1 LIRIKQRVFATCFH
15 LCMSGFIFESV
26 AELTL
31 FGFPPLVLTVATVWI
46 IWRVLEKIDGVV
58 DTRSFLAFIL
68 VIIPLVMLIYGGLAT
83 VIHNKILA
91 VSGGLVY
98 LPWASTPRVSVI
110 LAGAVM
116 YIGLTVWLWSRWRK
130 I

>member
-1 LIRIKQRVFATCFH
+1 
-15 LCMSGFIFESV
+15 MSGFIFESV